1 VKVITRWVLCAIGL
15 AASACGV
22 SEVKIDVRGGDG
34 RLVRL
39 EAERIQPLFNRL
51 VEPGTFKFSEMNS
64 GSYDVT
70 VSAANWVET
79 KTVEVGSP
87 SISGVQTF
95 ELTFDIPPGSNPE
108 FKPAGTI
115 LYSST
120 PTRVRDWDLFT
131 VPAAGGQVTQLTDT
145 RDFEQ
150 NPQWSPDGQRILYT
164 IGDVMS
170 NIDVALMDADGSN
183 AIRLTQHRESDM
195 EACWSPGGSRIA
207 FVSQRDGDIAIW
219 IMNVDGSEPR
229 KLVQGRHPS
238 WAPDG
243 RTIAFTSG
251 QFEGNDEIYVINTDG
266 SDMRRLTTDKRF
278 DWFPSWS
285 PDGRW
290 LAFNSERFGG
300 QELMMA
306 NPANGDQIRITIAE
320 LTFELAP
327 EWSPDG
333 AGLVYQGKMKVGD
346 DGELMVEEISIGKK
360 RPMGTYDLFILPSVG
375 FDWDDATAK
384 PILPVNL
391 TNTDDRDEVSPSW
404 RAF

>member
-1 VKVITRWVLCAIGL
+1 MKVITRWGLCAIGL

-22 SEVKIDVRGGDG
+22 SEVKIDVRGGDE

-183 AIRLTQHRESDM
+183 AIRLTQHRESDK
-195 EACWSPGGSRIA
+195 EACWSPDGSRIA
-207 FVSQRDGDIAIW
+207 FVSQRDGDIASW

-300 QELMMA
+300 QELMIA

-404 RAF
+404 RAY

>member
-1 VKVITRWVLCAIGL
+1 VKVITRWGLCAIGL

-51 VEPGTFKFSEMNS
+51 VEPGAFKFSEMNS

-183 AIRLTQHRESDM
+183 AIRLTQHRESDK
-195 EACWSPGGSRIA
+195 EACWSPDGSRIA

-219 IMNVDGSEPR
+219 MMNVDGSEPR

-300 QELMMA
+300 QELMIA

>member
-1 VKVITRWVLCAIGL
+1 MKVITRWVLCAIGL

-95 ELTFDIPPGSNPE
+95 ELTFDIPPGRNPE

-195 EACWSPGGSRIA
+195 EACWSPDGSRIA